1 MICVC
6 NNSALT
12 AYNTASQVLPAN
24 GLVNFTTNRILSGKS
39 ISHASNSTDIG
50 LKRGRYIV
58 LAHFDF
64 TPTAAGDIT
73 FQLLNRNNAVAGEKV
88 TVTSATGDTYT
99 AVISTLIDVDP
110 SCIAVN
116 NNGLLQ
122 VQVSAGVTI
131 TNASISVL
139 KVL

>member
-64 TPTAAGDIT
+64 TPQPQEI
-73 FQLLNRNNAVAGEKV
+73 LLFN
-88 TVTSATGDTYT
+88 Y
-99 AVISTLIDVDP
+99 
-110 SCIAVN
+110 
-116 NNGLLQ
+116 
-122 VQVSAGVTI
+122 
-131 TNASISVL
+131 
-139 KVL
+139 